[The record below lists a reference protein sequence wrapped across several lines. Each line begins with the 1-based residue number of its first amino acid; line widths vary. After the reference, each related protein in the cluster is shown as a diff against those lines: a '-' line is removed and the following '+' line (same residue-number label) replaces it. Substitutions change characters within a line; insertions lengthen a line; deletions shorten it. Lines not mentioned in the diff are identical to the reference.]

1 MLEAFGEKN
10 LKEFMFSSAM
20 RADQSENGEN
30 STNSV
35 RAQDDGAAINTIS
48 GMFVTPEELTLT
60 LTPLL
65 CGHNPRRPVCVQKSA
80 ILKFPLIFFNVTQNK
95 NTF

>member
-1 MLEAFGEKN
+1 MLEAFGGKN
-10 LKEFMFSSAM
+10 QKEFMFSSAM
-20 RADQSENGEN
+20 RGDQSENGEN

-60 LTPLL
+60 LTRLL

>member
-1 MLEAFGEKN
+1 
-10 LKEFMFSSAM
+10 MFSSAM

-48 GMFVTPEELTLT
+48 GMFVTPAELTLT

-65 CGHNPRRPVCVQKSA
+65 CGHNSVCSKICDFKVSSD
-80 ILKFPLIFFNVTQNK
+80 IL
-95 NTF
+95 